1 MSTAYN
7 AGYINVQGNAYFD
20 PSGSNTAQVNA
31 VNVTVNGTLT
41 TNNLNVP
48 QLNTTN
54 NFTVG
59 GNFDLNGLNLYE
71 GKYEPGDVI
80 SYIKKGTMPAAT
92 TNAVWTAKI
101 AYTGISAGVRPI
113 VAPNATSDIDFY
125 ELVYWGADSRSG
137 DVVRMSATLLVPT
150 TLVSTTIVSY
160 KHGTILNPYQY
171 STLWSVMQ
179 NLLVPDEI
187 GNISEGFSSAWALA
201 TEGYVVISA
210 DNPAYGISVGSYNF
224 LDPFGEV
231 FSQYNA
237 LVAATQLTQ
246 KAPTLFPLSFD
257 PAQFD
262 VINGGY
268 SLGAL
273 FSPLVSQMIK
283 VNQST
288 TNINLVNTVAGAPV
302 NAYSLL
308 NWGIYNNTF
317 DTFDVSGNSTVAVS
331 NIPTSV
337 AMYMFTMLYVN
348 GNIFS
353 MPDDLGF
360 KSAITTGVLPMFNQ
374 VYLNTNNNVNPP
386 GGFGFTGRVITKTNT
401 VVPGA
406 ITYPFGP
413 YVPLLNPPK
422 IWVANDGLLGLTK
435 QCSFYTNIF
444 TDFTD
449 LSGTPI
455 NVLYTM
461 QDELACYDYTYPAHG
476 GNPYL
481 GYGPTTD
488 QVAGPL
494 NAFITTT
501 APGGNGLNR
510 PSGDYSVPGISTLTD
525 SSNTS
530 VYIYANAARL
540 LASESTGLCSNY
552 RANTTG
558 INLSTGAHDP
568 YDSTIFQTV
577 FRTYLRSRI

>member
-1 MSTAYN
+1 MSTYN

-20 PSGSNTAQVNA
+20 PSGSSTAQLNTANL
-31 VNVTVNGTLT
+31 TVNGTLT
-41 TNNLNVP
+41 TNNLVTP
-48 QLNTTN
+48 TTLNTTN
-54 NFTVG
+54 NLTVD
-59 GNFDLNGLNLYE
+59 GNFDLNGLDLYE

-80 SYIKKGTMPAAT
+80 SYIKKGTMPVAT
-92 TNAVWTAKI
+92 TNAVWTAKV
-101 AYTGISAGVRPI
+101 ASTGISAGVYSAVTPT
-113 VAPNATSDIDFY
+113 ATSDIDFY

-137 DVVRMSATLLVPT
+137 DVVRMSATLLVPK

-171 STLWSVMQ
+171 ATLWSVME
-179 NLLVPDEI
+179 NFLTLDPI

-201 TEGYVVISA
+201 TEGYVVVSA

-246 KAPTLFPLSFD
+246 KAPSLFPLTFN
-257 PAQFD
+257 PAQFN
-262 VINGGY
+262 VINSGY

-273 FSPLVSQMIK
+273 YSALVSQMIK
-283 VNQST
+283 VNQPS
-288 TNINLVNTVAGAPV
+288 TNIKVVNTIAGAPV

-317 DTFDVSGNSTVAVS
+317 DTSGTAVSVS

-353 MPDDLGF
+353 MPGDLGF

-374 VYLNTNNNVNPP
+374 VYLNTNDNVNP
-386 GGFGFTGRVITKTNT
+386 GGLGFTGRVITKTNA
-401 VVPGA
+401 VAPGA
-406 ITYPFGP
+406 VTFPFGP
-413 YVPLLNPPK
+413 SIPLLNPPK

-461 QDELACYDYTYPAHG
+461 QDELACYDYIYPAHG
-476 GNPYL
+476 GSPYT

-494 NAFITTT
+494 NDFITTT

-510 PSGDYSVPGISTLTD
+510 PSGNYSVPAISTLTN
-525 SSNTS
+525 NTTTTN
-530 VYIYANAARL
+530 YINANAARL
-540 LASESTGLCSNY
+540 LASENTGLCSNY
-552 RANTTG
+552 RTDTTG
-558 INLSTGAHDP
+558 INLSAGAHDP
-568 YDSTIFQTV
+568 YDSTIFQSV
-577 FRTYLRSRI
+577 FRTYLRTRI